1 MSSVVRRIASRA
13 LVAAG
18 VAAIAMFAVQT
29 CESSSARE
37 VLIVVDPRPLGDTV
51 HAIRVDVLAR
61 GGPRGAIERVYRPG
75 ETITPVE
82 LRIAAPG
89 AGAELMIEVESAAG
103 PRRVHRP
110 LAAAPGS
117 TVTVILGDVSR

>member
-1 MSSVVRRIASRA
+1 MSPIVRRIASRA

-29 CESSSARE
+29 CESSSARD
-37 VLIVVDPRPLGDTV
+37 VTIVVDPRPLGGTV
-51 HAIRVDVLAR
+51 HAVRVDVLDR

-75 ETITPVE
+75 ETVTPVE

-89 AGAELMIEVESAAG
+89 AGAELMIEVESAGG
-103 PRRVHRP
+103 PQRVHRP
-110 LAAAPGS
+110 LEAAPGS
-117 TVTVILGDVSR
+117 RVTVVLGDSSR